1 MPRRLSR
8 MHIRPVRATL
18 ILALS
23 AFVVVS
29 GAALLPLAGCGK
41 PKEKV
46 TTIECPM
53 PSDAGAPAPSA
64 PSAPSAA
71 TSAGATAPP
80 ATPAPTPAPSAAAPT
95 NPDAPG
101 AVISDQWYET
111 KTDGQ
116 KNGWFHMVWTRSS
129 VDGKPTIHDRTEHV
143 TSSTRVMA
151 GTEDVFSSRTVSDL
165 ERTDDGLLLSMRSV
179 TTISDR
185 ADVSTIRFTGDGYE
199 WTNEVAGLTQKKR
212 VATNSPLPVD
222 SEAFLTPYA
231 KGGKLTTG
239 MKLTYPAANYQ
250 AERLDTVELAVED
263 EELIAT
269 PVGRVMCRRVRET
282 VAGRPGFSTWWID
295 GQGVLCRMKSG
306 TTVIDRTTKEKA
318 KRLDPSAAAYT
329 ITIAAEPPLPRCTS
343 SERAVVEVSIKRSA
357 DLELPDFPKT
367 PFSRELSREGNRI
380 KVELTAHDD
389 PAANCAFPVA
399 DPAVAKWLENTNLY
413 SPQDPRVKAAA
424 RQAMGDAK
432 DARAAVKN
440 ILVYV
445 FQTLRKSS
453 GPIPQPTAV
462 EILDAC
468 MGDCSEHAVL
478 FVALCRS
485 VGIPARR
492 ATGYAQVGDMWG
504 AHSFCEVWLGKWVG
518 ADPTTNELG
527 TAARYLCFGWD
538 EDPESYP
545 GLVSQRIQGR
555 MSIRTLEFTE
565 GGEKVVITSDMRT
578 DDAAKG
584 GRDLLSGARTA
595 PLPEGW
601 SVEFGGWNDALVLVG
616 PGVRADVHAT
626 WGMGDMSVAL
636 LSSQGMRVGGEATFC
651 GIPAIRQ
658 VARRARGSVSY
669 VVPFRRRMYF
679 VSMRLAADAKDD
691 VAAKVEELLAPTF
704 K

>member
-1 MPRRLSR
+1 
-8 MHIRPVRATL
+8 MHIRRARR
-18 ILALS
+18 ALVLTVS
-23 AFVVVS
+23 VFAF
-29 GAALLPLAGCGK
+29 GAMLLPLGGCGK
-41 PKEKV
+41 PKER
-46 TTIECPM
+46 
-53 PSDAGAPAPSA
+53 DATQGYRATDAAPANPAAPAAPAAPTAPATSPAPAAAAAPTAPAPS
-64 PSAPSAA
+64 
-71 TSAGATAPP
+71 
-80 ATPAPTPAPSAAAPT
+80 

-101 AVISDQWYET
+101 AILSDQWYET
-111 KTDGQ
+111 RTDDQ
-116 KNGWFHMVWTRSS
+116 KNGWYHMVWTRSS

-143 TSSTRVMA
+143 TSSTRLMA

-199 WTNEVAGLTQKKR
+199 WTNEVAGLTQEKR
-212 VATNSPLPVD
+212 VATKTPLPVD
-222 SEAFLTPYA
+222 SEAFLSPYA
-231 KGGKLTTG
+231 KSGNLTTG
-239 MKLTYPAANYQ
+239 MKLTFPAANYL
-250 AERLDTVELAVED
+250 AERLDTVELAIED

-269 PVGRVMCRRVRET
+269 PVGRVMCRRVRES

-295 GQGVLCRMKSG
+295 AQGVLCRMKSG

-318 KRLDPSAAAYT
+318 KRLDPSAAAYS
-329 ITIAAEPPLPRCTS
+329 ITIPAEPPLPRCTS
-343 SERAVVEVSIKRSA
+343 SERAVVEVSIRRSA

-367 PFSRELSREGNRI
+367 PFSHEVSRDGNRI
-380 KVELTAHDD
+380 RVELTAHGLDD
-389 PAANCAFPVA
+389 SGATCAFPVA
-399 DPAVAKWLENTNLY
+399 DPAVAKWLEETNLY
-413 SPQDPRVKAAA
+413 SPKDPRVKAAA
-424 RQAMGDAK
+424 REATGDAK
-432 DARAAVKN
+432 DARGAVQN
-440 ILVYV
+440 ILAYV
-445 FQTLRKSS
+445 FKTLRKSS

-565 GGEKVVITSDMRT
+565 GGEKVVVSAKTRT

-584 GRDLLSGARTA
+584 GCDLLSGARTA

-616 PGVRADVHAT
+616 PGVRADVHAS

-636 LSSQGMRVGGEATFC
+636 LSSQGMRQGAGATFC
-651 GIPAIRQ
+651 GVPAIRQ
-658 VARRARGSVSY
+658 AARRARGSTSY
-669 VVPFRRRMYF
+669 IVPHRRRMYF
-679 VSMRLAADAKDD
+679 VSVRLAADAADD
-691 VAAKVEELLAPTF
+691 TIAQVEKLLAPTF